1 MSLNTSGTLLPQPRR
16 RRRSPLPAVL
26 GGGLLLALLGVIVF
40 GNLSKSLEYFVTPT
54 EYHAGSAQ
62 YAGKLI
68 RLGGL
73 VKNAHYDRKTLKL
86 SFTVTDYGA
95 SYPVSYVGAVSDL
108 FKENQGVV
116 VRGSFSAAGVF
127 QANEL
132 LVKHS
137 EEYRVPQNQA
147 DIKSM
152 LKETK

>member
-1 MSLNTSGTLLPQPRR
+1 MNSSANLLPQARR
-16 RRRSPLPAVL
+16 RKRSPLPAIVGGAVL
-26 GGGLLLALLGVIVF
+26 AAILGVTLF

-54 EYHAGSAQ
+54 EYHAGQAQ
-62 YAGKLI
+62 YVGKTI

-73 VKNAHYDRKTLKL
+73 VRNAHYDRQTLNL

-95 SYPVSYVGAVSDL
+95 SYPVSYQGAVSDL

-116 VRGSFSAAGVF
+116 VRGAFNAAGTF

-137 EEYRVPQNQA
+137 EEYRVPKSQA

-152 LKETK
+152 LKDTK